1 MKFLVRMSYEK
12 EDYDAFVRLSAQKM
26 ARGQTLG
33 MRLACFLVGALAIF
47 AAAWM
52 AIYGDGKNML
62 VSGVLI
68 VAAAVF
74 LGMGFFFY
82 QYQARMLARQQA
94 KDNGETTYTFK
105 EDTFSI
111 AGKGPEQEYGY
122 GRIQKVYVADNHV
135 FLMIGNKQALVLPF
149 RSFLKGTP
157 RGLVEFLEKKLG
169 EKAEEL
175 AI

>member
-1 MKFLVRMSYEK
+1 
-12 EDYDAFVRLSAQKM
+12 
-26 ARGQTLG
+26 